1 MVKYSSTYSPR
12 NSQAVSEASTPE
24 AIAALDAYF
33 RENLNAAILT
43 PLQDSLMPGRY
54 FYGTDNHLST
64 NGVALRTAQV
74 ITALKDALQKEGLTP

>member
-1 MVKYSSTYSPR
+1 MPKFEV
-12 NSQAVSEASTPE
+12 VSEYKPAGDQPE

-43 PLQDSLMPGRY
+43 PLQDSLLPGRY